1 MKNYGLCPSHY
12 LSAPASSWDPMLNM
26 TKKELI
32 QDPDMYIFFKKSTRG
47 GVSYIFNKWSKG
59 NNKYLKSYDQKK

>member
-12 LSAPASSWDPMLNM
+12 LTPPVSSWDPMLNM

-32 QDPDMYIFFKKSTRG
+32 QDPDMYIFFEKGTRG
-47 GVSYIFNKWSKG
+47 GVSYVSNRYSKT
-59 NNKYLKSYDQKK
+59 NNKYLRFYDPN